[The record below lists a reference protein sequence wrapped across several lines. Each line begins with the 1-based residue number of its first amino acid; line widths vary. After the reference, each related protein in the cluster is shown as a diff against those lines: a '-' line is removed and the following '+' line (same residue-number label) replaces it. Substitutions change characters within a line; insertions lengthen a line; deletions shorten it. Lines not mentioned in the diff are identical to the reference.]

1 MGKFIF
7 WIIVV
12 FGVLLCLRLYNVA
25 QQKRARRAANAAHA
39 ADRRAEQMVRC
50 ARCGVYLPR
59 SEALSVDGALRCRDP
74 SCA

>member
-12 FGVLLCLRLYNVA
+12 FVVLLCLRLFNLR
-25 QQKRARRAANAAHA
+25 QQKKQARGGAAAAPKP
-39 ADRRAEQMVRC
+39 ETMVRC

-59 SEALSVDGALRCRDP
+59 SEAQLIDGTLRCREIG
-74 SCA
+74 CA